1 MATSC
6 SPAPSAS
13 PAGSADSPWSWQS
26 PAARPPPCR
35 PARCAAGRP
44 ARSSCARPTPHST
57 RVPPGSVPRS
67 APSPRSFLDRCG
79 LHGVAEPK
87 RDSSIR
93 ALQEAGGNRPGC
105 LRPRRS
111 DCGSGTEHH
120 CRSTFLARSAATIE
134 HTAARQVF
142 HPPGWPA
149 AARPSGTAVADGLL
163 GKRADSNYAA

>member
-67 APSPRSFLDRCG
+67 APSLAPSWTAAGCTAWPNRRETLLYVLSKSWRQQTRVPAATQVRLRFGHRAPLSLD
-79 LHGVAEPK
+79 L
-87 RDSSIR
+87 
-93 ALQEAGGNRPGC
+93 
-105 LRPRRS
+105 
-111 DCGSGTEHH
+111 SGTL
-120 CRSTFLARSAATIE
+120 RSYIE

-142 HPPGWPA
+142 HRQDGLPQPGIGDCGRGR
-149 AARPSGTAVADGLL
+149 AARKTG
-163 GKRADSNYAA
+163 